1 MKERLFQFM
10 QGRYGVDQL
19 GRRIIKKKK
28 IKCIINMFVVNI
40 VIGILAYLLWFIVI
54 FRMLSKN
61 IYIRNQENEKFLNY
75 IKPITT
81 YIKLKNM
88 NKQDSMHKHF
98 SCPCCKQIVRVP
110 KGRGK
115 IVITCPS
122 CQNKFEKRS

>member
-1 MKERLFQFM
+1 M

-19 GRRIIKKKK
+19 NNVLII
-28 IKCIINMFVVNI
+28 ISIICFIINMFVGNI

-98 SCPCCKQIVRVP
+98 HVHAV
-110 KGRGK
+110 
-115 IVITCPS
+115 
-122 CQNKFEKRS
+122 NK

>member
-19 GRRIIKKKK
+19 NNVLII
-28 IKCIINMFVVNI
+28 ISIICFIINMFVGNI

-98 SCPCCKQIVRVP
+98 S
-110 KGRGK
+110 
-115 IVITCPS
+115 
-122 CQNKFEKRS
+122 

>member
-19 GRRIIKKKK
+19 NNVLII
-28 IKCIINMFVVNI
+28 ISIICFIINMFVGNI

-88 NKQDSMHKHF
+88 NKHK
-98 SCPCCKQIVRVP
+98 KL
-110 KGRGK
+110 
-115 IVITCPS
+115 
-122 CQNKFEKRS
+122 

>member
-19 GRRIIKKKK
+19 NKVLII
-28 IKCIINMFVVNI
+28 ISIICFIINMFVGNI

-61 IYIRNQENEKFLNY
+61 IYVRNQENEKFLNY
-75 IKPITT
+75 IKPITI

>member
-19 GRRIIKKKK
+19 NNVLII
-28 IKCIINMFVVNI
+28 ISIICFIINMFVGNI

-88 NKQDSMHKHF
+88 NKQDSMHK
-98 SCPCCKQIVRVP
+98 S
-110 KGRGK
+110 
-115 IVITCPS
+115 T
-122 CQNKFEKRS
+122 KRTW

>member
-19 GRRIIKKKK
+19 NNVLII
-28 IKCIINMFVVNI
+28 ISIICFIINMFVGNI

-61 IYIRNQENEKFLNY
+61 IYIRNQENVKFLNY
-75 IKPITT
+75 IKTITT

-88 NKQDSMHKHF
+88 NKQDSMLSLIH
-98 SCPCCKQIVRVP
+98 I
-110 KGRGK
+110 
-115 IVITCPS
+115 
-122 CQNKFEKRS
+122 

>member
-19 GRRIIKKKK
+19 NNVLII
-28 IKCIINMFVVNI
+28 ISIICFIINMFVGNI

-98 SCPCCKQIVRVP
+98 
-110 KGRGK
+110 
-115 IVITCPS
+115 
-122 CQNKFEKRS
+122 

>member
-1 MKERLFQFM
+1 M

-19 GRRIIKKKK
+19 NNVLII
-28 IKCIINMFVVNI
+28 ISIICFIINMFVGNI

-81 YIKLKNM
+81 YIN
-88 NKQDSMHKHF
+88 
-98 SCPCCKQIVRVP
+98 
-110 KGRGK
+110 
-115 IVITCPS
+115 
-122 CQNKFEKRS
+122 